1 MATTGFPAAAPFA
14 QARGEPD
21 SLAAGVLAT
30 FDVSGE
36 LFNVWVTNARTIQQL
51 TELDKGK
58 STATIP
64 NGRILRGPGQGAHN
78 EPWSWHLDP
87 EDI

>member
-1 MATTGFPAAAPFA
+1 MAP
-14 QARGEPD
+14 
-21 SLAAGVLAT
+21 

-51 TELDKGK
+51 IELDEGT

-64 NGRILRGPGQGAHN
+64 NGRILRGPGQGAHKAVLVD
-78 EPWSWHLDP
+78 LD
-87 EDI
+87 DLR